1 MKEEIKYILLEKA
14 VALGFDTSKLIFVD
28 HDKLPNKA
36 ISADAKS
43 RAAD

>member
-1 MKEEIKYILLEKA
+1 MHEI
-14 VALGFDTSKLIFVD
+14 DHPRSKIMQAAQLDGAIFS
-28 HDKLPNKA
+28 LAPNKA